1 VNVASVAAAFLSG
14 CKYSPLFP
22 FRASFF
28 GLFFGLFFR
37 PFLTPLFYGLYAPV
51 FFRGRP
57 DPYLG
62 RRAFGTHA
70 PPVARAIDGTHNVP
84 NGARGL
90 GAQSPKPEGNAVKQ
104 LLKIIP
110 IYILCVFVYT
120 VIFAH

>member
-1 VNVASVAAAFLSG
+1 MNVASVAAAFLSG

-37 PFLTPLFYGLYAPV
+37 PFLTPLFYGIYAPV
-51 FFRGRP
+51 FFPRTPRP
-57 DPYLG
+57 LPGSARFWHPRSALCPCH
-62 RRAFGTHA
+62 RWHA
-70 PPVARAIDGTHNVP
+70 QRPQR
-84 NGARGL
+84 ARGL